1 LCPDG
6 KGADVDALVLV
17 FVKIVVAVTLGF
29 LLRKLKVID
38 AHMQKGLSD
47 MLLLAILPF
56 SILASS
62 NYEKTPEVTEGMLIT
77 LVAALGY
84 YLLSLIAMRLLSRK
98 LPYEEKEQRVFVTM
112 TVFANTGFV
121 GFPLLSALYGNA
133 GLLMAV
139 VFNLAYNI
147 FMYTYGIH
155 LLSGKTGSLLS
166 ILRNPVNIASVLAI
180 LIFVSPFRFPSYVA
194 GPVDLIAAMTVPL
207 SMIIIGSNLAAMP
220 FGKILSDLKSYFI
233 SLIRLV
239 LLPGAMLLA
248 MYLAAEALEIAPVA
262 AAVSVL
268 MCALPCGSMNVILS
282 EKYDCAPEFAAR
294 STVLSMLLCMGT
306 LPLFVLLCEK
316 LFV

>member
-1 LCPDG
+1 
-6 KGADVDALVLV
+6 
-17 FVKIVVAVTLGF
+17 
-29 LLRKLKVID
+29 
-38 AHMQKGLSD
+38 
-47 MLLLAILPF
+47 
-56 SILASS
+56 
-62 NYEKTPEVTEGMLIT
+62 
-77 LVAALGY
+77 
-84 YLLSLIAMRLLSRK
+84 
-98 LPYEEKEQRVFVTM
+98 
-112 TVFANTGFV
+112 
-121 GFPLLSALYGNA
+121 
-133 GLLMAV
+133 MAV

-180 LIFVSPFRFPSYVA
+180 LIFISPFRFPSYVA

-220 FGKILSDLKSYFI
+220 FGKILSDLNSYFI

-248 MYLAAEALEIAPVA
+248 MYLAAEVLEIAPVA